1 MSYLSE
7 GDVCR
12 HEKFDNFLNW
22 SAVLTGAES
31 SLDVVGGTVRSNSD
45 ILSNNLSR
53 RQTDFLEFLFSF
65 SSL

>member
-45 ILSNNLSR
+45 ILSNDLSG
-53 RQTDFLEFLFSF
+53 RQTDF
-65 SSL
+65 